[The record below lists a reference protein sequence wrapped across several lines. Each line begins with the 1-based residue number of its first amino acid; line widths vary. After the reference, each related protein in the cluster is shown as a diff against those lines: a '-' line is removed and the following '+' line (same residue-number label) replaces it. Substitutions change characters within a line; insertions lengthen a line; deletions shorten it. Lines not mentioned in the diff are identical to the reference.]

1 MTAFSHGA
9 REKAGQQHQLGI
21 CFTLAVLICYFFHW
35 RLGCEMLDG
44 LVWCECVCSVSLATF
59 CFQRIK
65 LCFFASRSL
74 VHFYVVPC
82 QAGAWRV
89 MERSGAFWAKG
100 VFSLLKFR
108 GSYSFVILFRHAFK
122 VEKRIQGSFK
132 IYWDTRDSRQRW
144 SWNQN
149 QIGWTTEHSRFHWPK
164 FTNSS

>member
-1 MTAFSHGA
+1 M
-9 REKAGQQHQLGI
+9 
-21 CFTLAVLICYFFHW
+21 
-35 RLGCEMLDG
+35 G
-44 LVWCECVCSVSLATF
+44 LERRQGSNISLEFVSPLPSWFATSSTGGWDVRCLMVWYDVCVCAQCRL
-59 CFQRIK
+59 QRFVFK
-65 LCFFASRSL
+65 GLSCVFFASRSL